1 MSIRISIEGAR
12 GCGYRAVGGLY
23 LMGGGKMVDCGRL
36 PQALVICPTC
46 SHGIKPTR
54 GWTWIEPGPL
64 FGLARMEMIEDDQFA
79 AIVDCGSEFCSS
91 CPAGGGL
98 PERAGLLW
106 IGGQFYATPA
116 DFNREANSLGVSR
129 RITAIPKD
137 LVLGETW
144 VFVAHREAI
153 ARRCQ
158 ACDGRGVLDAGPGEE
173 LVNLVADETEST
185 LLGDGRTLVDCE
197 ICRDG
202 IEFTPAIFSAFKP
215 TAIEKVVAEDCSDEE
230 AEALRKR
237 GIEPVIV
244 RRADEDVELPM
255 EGGEEE

>member
-1 MSIRISIEGAR
+1 MSIRISVEGAR
-12 GCGYRAVGGLY
+12 GCGYRKVGGLY
-23 LMGGGKMVDCGRL
+23 LMGGGTFENCDRL
-36 PQALVICPTC
+36 PFELHVCAACG
-46 SHGIKPTR
+46 HGIKPTR
-54 GWTWIEPGPL
+54 GWTWVEPLEAFDLGELPVQDL
-64 FGLARMEMIEDDQFA
+64 
-79 AIVDCGSEFCSS
+79 DCGERACSG
-91 CPAGGGL
+91 CPLGL
-98 PERAGLLW
+98 GIPHERAGLLW

-116 DFNREANSLGVSR
+116 DFNREAHSVGVSR
-129 RITAIPKD
+129 RITAVPKD

-144 VFVAHREAI
+144 VYLAHREAI
-153 ARRCQ
+153 AKRCST
-158 ACDGRGVLDAGPGEE
+158 CDGRGVLDAGPGEE

-202 IEFTPAIFSAFKP
+202 IEFTPAIFSAFVP
-215 TAIEKVVAEDCSDEE
+215 TAIEQVVAEDCSDEE